1 VGRLVARRQIMLIAA
16 EIKKE
21 HDVMKYLI
29 GLVVVALVIVLATF
43 GIQNPF
49 PITVRFLQFQSAAVP
64 LYLIIMLSAVIGIV
78 VSALL
83 GVPGLIRRRIELRRL
98 RQQVAEQVQQ
108 IADLKARLPSPVM
121 QPLPGE
127 ILP

>member
-1 VGRLVARRQIMLIAA
+1 MLIAA

-49 PITVRFLQFQSAAVP
+49 PITVRFLQFQSTAVP

-108 IADLKARLPSPVM
+108 IADLKSRLPSPVM